1 METLSQSKRRVVPF
15 TTLDIVLMAMLAT
28 ANAVLTFYLSYINKM
43 LNSLGGPVATSTIV
57 GVYMVY
63 GLLAYYIIRKPGT
76 AAITYGIGGAIQC
89 FVGNTYGI
97 AASIVAALCYLVV
110 AEAVFFL
117 LRYKRWNAGAM
128 MLVGGAMVP
137 IWFICAA
144 NMFGYTSWSFQVLAV
159 TMVVRIISGI
169 VLCGLLTKVLG
180 DMLQRSGLL
189 KRFAI
194 GRKASA
200 DAGNFH

>member
-1 METLSQSKRRVVPF
+1 METSSKSKRNRLSF

-76 AAITYGIGGAIQC
+76 ATITYGIGGAIQC
-89 FVGNTYGI
+89 FVGTTYGI
-97 AASIVAALCYLVV
+97 ASAIVAALCYMVA
-110 AEAVFFL
+110 AEAVFAL
-117 LRYKRWNAGAM
+117 SRYKRWGTGMM
-128 MLVGGAMVP
+128 MLAGGAMVP
-137 IWFICAA
+137 LWFVCAA
-144 NMFGYTSWSFQVLAV
+144 NMFGYTAWSWQVLALTLV
-159 TMVVRIISGI
+159 MRLISGI
-169 VLCGLLTKVLG
+169 VLCGLLTKMLG

-189 KRFAI
+189 RRFAI
-194 GRKASA
+194 GGKRAEHA
-200 DAGNFH
+200 PDIH